1 MVSTLDW
8 QSGHLSPISA
18 EISGPQFLYLLREV
32 VEQAMPKGISSSI
45 PT

>member
-1 MVSTLDW
+1 MSMLAW
-8 QSGHLSPISA
+8 QSGHLSPVSA

-32 VEQAMPKGISSSI
+32 VEQVMSKGISSSV